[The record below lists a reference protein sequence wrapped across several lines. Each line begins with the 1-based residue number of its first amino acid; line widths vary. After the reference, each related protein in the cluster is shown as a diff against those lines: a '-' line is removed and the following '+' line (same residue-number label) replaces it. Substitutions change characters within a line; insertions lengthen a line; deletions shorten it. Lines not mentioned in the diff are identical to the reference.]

1 LLSVQEQMGTVQEG
15 ELEQLLAAAAQDPV
29 QRPAFERAII
39 DSDIYVLGWIDGDSI
54 DDFDGGIVIDDVTQT
69 ETPANLQVL
78 NFEDGPITPFFTSQR
93 MLEATL
99 AECPWM
105 DPRFLRLACGAL
117 FEMTQG
123 SRLILNPHGPYAK
136 IYTPAETAALV
147 AGDEAGLTAQV
158 VGAGQQIFVGAA
170 AHIPPELP
178 AVLSRFFAQRSVV
191 EAAYLGWVAHPDG
204 HTGYL
209 LVLITSDGN
218 EAMSGFG
225 ALQIGELTGGPAVDI
240 AVVPPGGHHHLD
252 GVVPP
257 FYVRRGPSST

>member
-1 LLSVQEQMGTVQEG
+1 MDGMGEVQER

-29 QRPAFERAII
+29 RRPAFERAII
-39 DSDIYVLGWIDGDSI
+39 SSDIYVLGFVDGDSI
-54 DDFDGGIVIDDVTQT
+54 DDLDVGIVIDEVTQT
-69 ETPANLQVL
+69 ATPASLQVL
-78 NFEDGPITPFFTSQR
+78 NYEDGPIIPFFTSQH

-136 IYTPAETAALV
+136 IYTPDETAALV

-191 EAAYLGWVAHPDG
+191 DAAYLGWVAHPDG

-209 LVLITSDGN
+209 LVVVALDGN

-225 ALQIGELTGGPAVDI
+225 ALQIGELTGGPAVDVT
-240 AVVPPGGHHHLD
+240 VVPPGGHNHLE
-252 GVVPP
+252 GVVAP
-257 FYVRRGPSST
+257 FYARRGPSSS